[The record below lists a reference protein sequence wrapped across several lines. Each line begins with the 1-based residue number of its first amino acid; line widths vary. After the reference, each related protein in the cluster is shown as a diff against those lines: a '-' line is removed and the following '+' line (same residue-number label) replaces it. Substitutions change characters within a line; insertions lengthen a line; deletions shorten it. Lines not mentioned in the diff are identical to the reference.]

1 MKEEKRTA
9 TSKPDLAIAPPSDP
23 VPSSAPSASV
33 EVNAVGQPLGAGWL
47 RAVAIIWCGQAASVL
62 ATVAASFS
70 CMWYLTETT
79 GSPLWLALAGVA
91 TFLPAGLLSP
101 FGGVAADRFR
111 RKRVMVAADGLAGLF
126 SLGLALVVM
135 LGEVS
140 VPVLMALLAARSAAQ
155 AFHGPAL
162 SAFVPQLVPERHLV
176 RINTLDQMITSVSS
190 MVGPAL
196 GIFLYA
202 TFGFQAV
209 LLADAALA
217 AVACAC
223 LVIART
229 PAHVP
234 SADATRGVVSD
245 LDEGVRLVRG
255 DGGLR
260 GLMAMTVTAMMIF
273 APLGTLYPLM
283 TYGVFGGTGYDAS
296 VVEAVSGL
304 GLMVG
309 SVVVFAWGG
318 GRRPVR
324 LIVASATVMA
334 AAVAAC
340 GLLQPG
346 QFWLFALLTGV
357 VGCAMGAYN
366 APVLPLM
373 QMRVSPDSIGRV
385 MGLFMTGTTL
395 ATPLGL
401 LVAGPAAQ
409 ALGVQPWFLVT
420 AVLLAVTQ
428 LAIGT
433 RPAIRAL
440 EEPFRAM
447 GGRDADEAAAPDA
460 PTE

>member
-1 MKEEKRTA
+1 M
-9 TSKPDLAIAPPSDP
+9 
-23 VPSSAPSASV
+23 
-33 EVNAVGQPLGAGWL
+33 GQPLGAGWL

-245 LDEGVRLVRG
+245 LAEGVRLVRG

-324 LIVASATVMA
+324 LIVVSAAVMA

-420 AVLLAVTQ
+420 AALLAVTQ